1 MNFGDFVRI
10 RRTELGFTLR
20 DFCQTFGHDPSNW
33 SKVERGKL
41 PPSDDQ
47 AVLDDWAEQLN
58 LKKGTESWQMFSDL
72 AFRERGKIPPDIL
85 ASEKYSDAVL
95 RFFKM
100 LRERKPTDE
109 ELA

>member
-1 MNFGDFVRI
+1 MVYNIPQSQGCTIYGSGLSYYFMKELGMNFGEFVRI

-41 PPSDDQ
+41 PQSDDQ
-47 AVLDDWAEQLN
+47 AVLDDWAETLN
-58 LKKGTESWQMFSDL
+58 IKKGTENWQMFSDL

-85 ASEKYSDAVL
+85 
-95 RFFKM
+95 
-100 LRERKPTDE
+100 
-109 ELA
+109 